1 MANAVG
7 AIAFILFL
15 VVIFTVALK
24 LNYFDLV
31 IKTEKLPVAIVG
43 EEYNVVLAGTG
54 GNEPYSWKLVNGE
67 LPNELEFSNV
77 ETTVWDQNNTPHI
90 QISGKISG
98 RPTKPLNPINL
109 TFELEDT
116 PVQDFETG
124 KTIVNKPP
132 VRKTF
137 QFEVRPP
144 ADPSFPLEIQTT
156 QVPLAVWKEPYN
168 LQLAALGGRPPY
180 HWSIVGRLPKG
191 LEIDQI
197 NGKISGSPL
206 SLEEQEF
213 TLHVKDS
220 SGQASSK
227 ASKIQMVV
235 VGKDDG
241 RKNPPTPK
249 LTIKT
254 VKIPDARKDR
264 PYHLTFAAIGGN
276 LPYEWKIQPG
286 SYLPKGLALTND
298 GILMGIATEIVK
310 TKKIHVTVS
319 SSNDE
324 SASKEFTISVE
335 GPSQEQFPLTLF

>member
-24 LNYFDLV
+24 LNYFDLA

-54 GNEPYSWKLVNGE
+54 GNEPYTWKLVKGE
-67 LPNELEFSNV
+67 LPKELEFSNA
-77 ETTVWDQNNTPHI
+77 ETTVRDQNNTPHI

-98 RPTKPLNPINL
+98 RPTKSLNPINL

-116 PVQDFETG
+116 PVQNFETG

-132 VRKTF
+132 VQKTF
-137 QFEVRPP
+137 QLEVQPP
-144 ADPSFPLEIQTT
+144 AHPSLPLEIKTT
-156 QVPLAVWKEPYN
+156 QVPIAVWKEPYN
-168 LQLAALGGRPPY
+168 LQLAALGGLPPY
-180 HWSIVGRLPKG
+180 HWSIVGRLPQG
-191 LEIDQI
+191 LEIDPI
-197 NGKISGSPL
+197 SGKISGSPL
-206 SLEEQEF
+206 LIEEQEF
-213 TLHVKDS
+213 TLHLKDS
-220 SGQASSK
+220 SDQSSLK
-227 ASKIQMVV
+227 PSKIQMVV

-264 PYHLTFAAIGGN
+264 PYHLTLAAIGGN
-276 LPYEWKIQPG
+276 PPYEWKIQPG
-286 SYLPKGLALTND
+286 SYLPKGLSLTND
-298 GILMGIATEIVK
+298 GILMGEATEIVK
-310 TKKIHVTVS
+310 TKTFQVTVS
-319 SSNDE
+319 SSNND
-324 SASKEFTISVE
+324 SASKEFTITVE
-335 GPSQEQFPLTLF
+335 APSQEHFPLTIF